1 MVLSSVSRSPKNA
14 TFGKSLA
21 LNTPLFIARR
31 IGGQKSEKNFVGLIR
46 RIAIVSIALGLSVM
60 IVSVAVVTGF
70 QREIRDKVTG
80 FGAHIQITHLD
91 FNHSFEARPMQTDQA
106 FLKDIMVLEGVDHV
120 QAFATKP
127 GLIKTE
133 DEIHGVILKGVG
145 PDFNWGFFSERLIH
159 GSRFILREEQ
169 PSNEVVISRLI
180 SRRLQLEVGDDLFLY
195 FIQDPPRIRRLTVS
209 GIYDTQLEELD
220 RLFVLGDIRHIQT
233 LNDWTENQVGGF
245 ELLVSD
251 FKRIPE
257 IREDLYE
264 VLPYH
269 LDARSIRD
277 LYPQIFDWLALLDM
291 NVYVIIVLIVI
302 VASINMI
309 TTLLILV
316 LEKTVAVGS
325 LKAMGATN
333 TFMRKVFLYQAA
345 ILISQGLL
353 WGNALSLSLLCIQ
366 KIWGFVQLSPESYYV
381 SVVPVNI
388 SFTHIILLNA
398 GAFSTSILMLIL
410 PTYVIAKISPS
421 KTMAFK

>member
-1 MVLSSVSRSPKNA
+1 MALSFDSKSPKNA
-14 TFGKSLA
+14 TFGKSFA

-31 IGGQKSEKNFVGLIR
+31 IGGQKSGKNFIGLIKK
-46 RIAIVSIALGLSVM
+46 IAIISIALGLSLM
-60 IVSVAVVTGF
+60 IISVAVVTGF
-70 QREIRDKVTG
+70 QGEIRDKVTG
-80 FGAHIQITHLD
+80 FGAHIQISHLD
-91 FNHSFEARPMQTDQA
+91 FNQSFEARPVQIDQSL
-106 FLKDIMVLEGVDHV
+106 LKDVEALEGVNHV

-127 GLIKTE
+127 GLIKTD

-145 PDFNWGFFSERLIH
+145 QDFDWGFFSERLIQ
-159 GSRFILREEQ
+159 GNGLSLTDEQ
-169 PSNEVVISRLI
+169 PSNEIVISLLI
-180 SRRLQLEVGDDLFLY
+180 SRRLQLDVNDDLFLY

-233 LNDWTENQVGGF
+233 LNDWTADQVGGF

-251 FKRIPE
+251 FHRIPQ
-257 IREDLYE
+257 IMQDLYE

-269 LDARSIRD
+269 MDAKSIRD

-291 NVYVIIVLIVI
+291 NVYVILSLMVI

-316 LEKTVAVGS
+316 LEKIVAIGI

-333 TFMRKVFLYQAA
+333 TFVKKVFLYQAVM
-345 ILISQGLL
+345 LISQGLL
-353 WGNALSLSLLCIQ
+353 WGNALSISLLCIQ
-366 KIWGFVQLSPESYYV
+366 KIWGLVQLSPESYYV

-388 SFTHIILLNA
+388 NIVHIFLLNA
-398 GAFSTSILMLIL
+398 GTLSISMLMLIL
-410 PTYVIAKISPS
+410 PTYVITKISPS
-421 KTMAFK
+421 KTMVFK